1 MDEHAGFFGEHDA
14 ELYDRSTGEEFDAG
28 VIEAT
33 VDFLAGLAGD
43 GRALELGVGTGRIAL
58 PLAGRGIAVHGIDL
72 SQPMVDQLR
81 AKRGGDA
88 IQITIGDFSTVRVDG
103 SFSLAYLVY
112 NTIENLTTQDAQ
124 VQCFQNAAAHLEPGG
139 CFVIE
144 VGIPQLQ
151 RLPPGETVR
160 PFLVTPERLGF
171 DEYDIANQGLV
182 SYHYWLGDS
191 ALGQFSQPFRYVWP
205 AELDLMARLAGM
217 TLRERW
223 SSWSRAPFTSDST
236 EHISVWQKAADA

>member
-1 MDEHAGFFGEHDA
+1 MVA
-14 ELYDRSTGEEFDAG
+14 
-28 VIEAT
+28 
-33 VDFLAGLAGD
+33 
-43 GRALELGVGTGRIAL
+43 AL
-58 PLAGRGIAVHGIDL
+58 
-72 SQPMVDQLR
+72 Q
-81 AKRGGDA
+81 AKPGADA
-88 IQITIGDFSTVRVDG
+88 IEVTIGDIATTKVDG
-103 SFSLAYLVY
+103 SFRLVYLVY

-144 VGIPQLQ
+144 VGVPQLQ
-151 RLPPGETVR
+151 RLPPGEKVR
-160 PFLVTPERLGF
+160 PFLVSPERLGF

-182 SYHYWLGDS
+182 SYHYWLGDH

-205 AELDLMARLAGM
+205 AELDLMARLAGL

-236 EHISVWQKAADA
+236 EHISVWEKVA